1 MSDLMI
7 SGSDA
12 LLLGHRD
19 PTMSYT
25 IIRTMVDTRLAYSHD
40 KQCRKPHMTIRTRR
54 DGKNILKSFCLAQ
67 NLSSFSFERLK
78 EVVSELQ
85 KERYAALTHGKFKKT
100 AMPQLPCLRRR
111 IVLH

>member
-1 MSDLMI
+1 MSKAPYDNK
-7 SGSDA
+7 
-12 LLLGHRD
+12 
-19 PTMSYT
+19 TE
-25 IIRTMVDTRLAYSHD
+25 
-40 KQCRKPHMTIRTRR
+40 TRR
-54 DGKNILKSFCLAQ
+54 KNILKSFCLAQ
-67 NLSSFSFERLK
+67 NLSSFSFERLN